1 MGYNI
6 GSTEIIDDNRVLKN
20 YRANSVIISANT
32 SAIAGC
38 IYVANNNLTLSLP
51 SSPTAGDMIGFSNQ
65 SGNTKCIIAAN
76 GSNINGITQ
85 DLKVDIK
92 NASFYLQYTNSSRG
106 WIIF

>member
-1 MGYNI
+1 M
-6 GSTEIIDDNRVLKN
+6 
-20 YRANSVIISANT
+20 SVIVGTKTVIDNSGRLSNFGMTNFVISANT
-32 SAIAGC
+32 NATTGF

-51 SSPTAGDMIGFSNQ
+51 ASPNSGDIIGFSNQ
-65 SGNTKCIIAAN
+65 SGNTKCTIAAN

-92 NASFYLQYTNSSRG
+92 NASFYLQYTNSSQG